1 MFGSCWNCGGNHFSR
16 YCPSKG
22 KGSWVPQNGEGNL
35 RSLCS
40 IWEAAKKTRM
50 LSGVRHVSKEED
62 QGPKE
67 DRQDTEDPKVTV
79 GGMDM
84 DGFTVVRRKK
94 RWGAEGRCRHATCE
108 ESCGGGGQLRTLV
121 AKVPEGIYMIED
133 TGGWEEIDMAIDS
146 GATETVVGEGML
158 ESIETVEG
166 EAYRKGVQYEVAS
179 GTLIPNLGEKRFVAM
194 GEGGQLRKMKA
205 QVCEVNKALLS
216 VKRVVQ
222 AGNRVVFDKDG
233 SYVEDTY
240 TGERMPLREEG
251 GMYMLKL
258 WVKSFWRRVE
268 YQDGNSES

>member
-1 MFGSCWNCGGNHFSR
+1 
-16 YCPSKG
+16 
-22 KGSWVPQNGEGNL
+22 
-35 RSLCS
+35 
-40 IWEAAKKTRM
+40 
-50 LSGVRHVSKEED
+50 
-62 QGPKE
+62 
-67 DRQDTEDPKVTV
+67 
-79 GGMDM
+79 
-84 DGFTVVRRKK
+84 
-94 RWGAEGRCRHATCE
+94 
-108 ESCGGGGQLRTLV
+108 
-121 AKVPEGIYMIED
+121 MIED

-166 EAYRKGVQYEVAS
+166 EAYRKGVQYEVAR

-222 AGNRVVFDKDG
+222 AGNRVVFDQEG

-258 WVKSFWRRVE
+258 WVRKSF
-268 YQDGNSES
+268 